1 MREMAGVL
9 VSVWIQVV
17 LWEVGA
23 SAPRLSQDVPAS
35 LATLWEGM
43 TEYIMS
49 LIWGPSEMLTG
60 NRPAKSSLR
69 SKLVASVP
77 QD

>member
-17 LWEVGA
+17 LWEIGA
-23 SAPRLSQDVPAS
+23 SSPCLSQDVPAS

-49 LIWGPSEMLTG
+49 LI
-60 NRPAKSSLR
+60 
-69 SKLVASVP
+69 
-77 QD
+77 